1 MCSGILTGIISKV
14 WEGVIEKMQSI
25 LFLFYLK
32 ESDDASTYHYSILS
46 DDGVMDVA

>member
-1 MCSGILTGIISKV
+1 MCSGILTGIMSKV

-25 LFLFYLK
+25 LF
-32 ESDDASTYHYSILS
+32 EGECDDASTYHYSIPS

>member
-32 ESDDASTYHYSILS
+32 ES
-46 DDGVMDVA
+46 VMMHRLTTIVFHLTMG